1 LLIDSKENR
10 SAFGKLISEMRTGQ
24 TLAFTGAGVSVAAGY
39 PTWAQL
45 IEKLAQKTREKVGD
59 EVRWGEGDISIEV
72 VAKLNFLVAAQIFAE
87 ALGSDYHTI
96 LRHEF
101 GPKKDSFPDVQTL
114 AGLPF
119 RHFLTSNYDPTLES
133 AISEPGQNC
142 PYLCLHDDK
151 AAAKFLCDLTNR
163 QQQRHVVH
171 VHGRYDVPER
181 IVLTEDQYG
190 SQYTNSAVVKGF
202 WTIVTIRE
210 SCVFFGFSFSDL
222 DLLSG
227 FRTAKREFNLQS
239 RHFGV
244 LPLAEGAS
252 EMAQRAQLGVTFGIQ
267 PVFFSPVDEK
277 YSGYGQLLQMI
288 KDQTQ
293 ASLNPRLAT
302 PDSVAPEPQTARSL
316 GVEALSSGE
325 SSDVNSLLK
334 LTRNNLRKHRTGGL
348 L

>member
-1 LLIDSKENR
+1 MLIDSKENR

-87 ALGSDYHTI
+87 TLGSDYHTI

-101 GPKKDSFPDVQTL
+101 GPKNDSFPDVQTL

-293 ASLNPRLAT
+293 TSLNPRLAT

>member
-1 LLIDSKENR
+1 MLIDSKENR
-10 SAFGKLISEMRTGQ
+10 SAFAKLISELRTGQ

-45 IEKLAQKTREKVGD
+45 IAKLAQKTREKVGD
-59 EVRWGEGDISIEV
+59 KVRWAEDDIPIEV
-72 VAKLNFLVAAQIFAE
+72 VEGLDFLVAAEIFAG
-87 ALGSDYHTI
+87 ALGSDYHAI

-101 GPKKDSFPDVQTL
+101 GPKNDSFPDVQTL
-114 AGLPF
+114 VGLPF

-133 AISEPGQNC
+133 ALSEPGQTC
-142 PYLCLHDDK
+142 PYLSLHDNK
-151 AAAKFLCDLTNR
+151 AAAKFLCDLTSR
-163 QQQRHVVH
+163 QQRHVVH
-171 VHGRYDVPER
+171 VHGRYDVPEG
-181 IVLTEDQYG
+181 IVLTEKQYG
-190 SQYTNSAVVKGF
+190 SQYTDSAVVKGF

-252 EMAQRAQLGVTFGIQ
+252 EMAQRAQLGVTYGIQ

-288 KDQTQ
+288 KDQMQTNLT
-293 ASLNPRLAT
+293 ARLAP
-302 PDSVAPEPQTARSL
+302 PDSVAPEPLTARNL

-325 SSDVNSLLK
+325 SEDVNSLQK
-334 LTRNNLRKHRTGGL
+334 LTKNNLRKHRTGGL

>member
-1 LLIDSKENR
+1 M
-10 SAFGKLISEMRTGQ
+10 ISEMRTGQ

-45 IEKLAQKTREKVGD
+45 IEKLAQKTREKIGD
-59 EVRWGEGDISIEV
+59 KVRWGEDDIPVEV
-72 VAKLNFLVAAQIFAE
+72 VAGLKFLVAAEIFAKT
-87 ALGSDYHTI
+87 LGNDYRAI

-101 GPKKDSFPDVQTL
+101 GPKNNSIPDVQTL
-114 AGLPF
+114 VGLPF
-119 RHFLTSNYDPTLES
+119 RHFLTSNYDPTLEY
-133 AISEPGQNC
+133 ALSEPGQNC
-142 PYLCLHDDK
+142 PYLCLHDHK
-151 AAAKFLCDLTNR
+151 AAAQFLCDLTNR
-163 QQQRHVVH
+163 QQPRHVVH
-171 VHGRYDVPER
+171 VHGRYDVPDG
-181 IVLTEDQYG
+181 IVLTETEYG
-190 SQYTNSAVVKGF
+190 SQYTDSAVVKGF

-227 FRTAKREFNLQS
+227 FGIAKREFNLQS

-252 EMAQRAQLGVTFGIQ
+252 EMALRAQLGVTFGIQ

-293 ASLNPRLAT
+293 TSLNPRLAT
-302 PDSVAPEPQTARSL
+302 PDSIAPEPQTARDL
-316 GVEALSSGE
+316 GVGALSSRE